1 MIPNILLF
9 FGVSTV
15 TEVTFLGDEIS
26 SEVTSGKFK
35 ELVCSSLD
43 VVSSE
48 DADEDD
54 CSVFCCTGCWLFAVW
69 LVLDETAAS
78 CLEEEGGATEDGF
91 DDGADD
97 WTADEEDAGLEL
109 EDVVGAEGVLEEGTL
124 LEEKDEGT
132 LEGVWDDDGAWDDAG
147 LEDALELDGA
157 FDVSA
162 YTFSNIAKFN
172 IINSI
177 TIVAFFIFIIIFL
190 HKFAKRT

>member
-1 MIPNILLF
+1 MLFFDFFELSKTAKTIIRPIPIKTQEMIPNILLF

-54 CSVFCCTGCWLFAVW
+54 CSVFCCTDCWLSNVW

-97 WTADEEDAGLEL
+97 
-109 EDVVGAEGVLEEGTL
+109 
-124 LEEKDEGT
+124 
-132 LEGVWDDDGAWDDAG
+132 
-147 LEDALELDGA
+147 
-157 FDVSA
+157 
-162 YTFSNIAKFN
+162 
-172 IINSI
+172 
-177 TIVAFFIFIIIFL
+177 
-190 HKFAKRT
+190 